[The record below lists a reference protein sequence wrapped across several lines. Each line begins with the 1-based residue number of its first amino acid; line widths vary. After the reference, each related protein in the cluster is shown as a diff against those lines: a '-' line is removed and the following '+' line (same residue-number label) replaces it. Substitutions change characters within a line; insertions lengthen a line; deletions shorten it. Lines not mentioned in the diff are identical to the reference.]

1 MKNNKKKNIVS
12 VFLIIILVFIS
23 VILAN
28 KSYKLKNYE
37 SLSYKETIAT
47 NYKVYLG
54 DNTYYNTPY
63 LDEGM
68 QYISNIIDYVDV
80 TFSYITNFADTL
92 SYNAKTRAEAVVTIV
107 DPDDN
112 NKVIY
117 TSTEALD
124 NASEDS
130 DTGNTINEVKN
141 YKINYA
147 KYNKITNEFKTKY
160 GISAKCN
167 LRINYYVEYNGE
179 YKGLN
184 NISKAEV
191 MYLDIPLSE
200 QMINISKSA
209 PSIKSSS
216 FDGTSTNTPTNFV
229 LYISAI
235 VCDLIALILVIGL
248 VNKKISI
255 SKKISKYD
263 KFINKILRQYDS
275 YITEAEHETSTKE
288 NAIKVSSFREL
299 LDVRNNTNRT
309 IVYIK
314 LDDNRSKFEII
325 DGDTLYYYLADK
337 SDFE

>member
-1 MKNNKKKNIVS
+1 MKKNKKKNIVS
-12 VFLIIILVFIS
+12 VFLIIILVFFS

-92 SYNAKTRAEAVVTIV
+92 NYNSKTRAEAVVTIV

-117 TSTEALD
+117 TSTEVLD
-124 NASEDS
+124 NVSENS
-130 DTGNTINEVKN
+130 DTGSTINEVKN

-160 GISAKCN
+160 SISAKCN
-167 LRINYYVEYNGE
+167 LRINYYVDYVGK

-184 NISKAEV
+184 NILKNTV

-200 QMINISKSA
+200 QMINITKSA
-209 PSIKSSS
+209 PAININSFNGLSSNTRTNIILYVLSVVCVAIAFIILIKMIIKE
-216 FDGTSTNTPTNFV
+216 
-229 LYISAI
+229 ISEK
-235 VCDLIALILVIGL
+235 
-248 VNKKISI
+248 N
-255 SKKISKYD
+255 KISKYD
-263 KFINKILRQYDS
+263 KFINKVLKQYDS
-275 YITEAEHETSTKE
+275 YITEAEHETTNRENSIKISTF
-288 NAIKVSSFREL
+288 AEL
-299 LDVRNNTNRT
+299 LDVRNNVNKT
-309 IVYIK
+309 IVYVK
-314 LDDNRSKFEII
+314 LDDDTSKFEII
-325 DGDTLYYYLADK
+325 DDNTLYYYIARRAD
-337 SDFE
+337 F